1 MSGDPKSEEAAPPD
15 KMPAKIAGRYS
26 VRRLLG
32 RGGFG
37 AVYEAFDEL
46 DDRPVAL
53 KVIRHDIQPH
63 DHPPGAGTGS
73 MAVRSQAAGHS
84 GHSSSSRLVDPL
96 RKTTVVTRTFSNTQ
110 GGMDDVTAR
119 FKDEFRLLTQ
129 LHHPNL
135 AAVYDFGRSEEQ
147 DSFFFTQELIHGDS
161 LGDFLKGASRETI
174 VEIFVQLARAL
185 DYIHTLGF
193 VHEDIKPS
201 NVLVCP
207 PESRSGAPQAKVID
221 FGLARMLRRPGA
233 QANGGDEYEVHGTP
247 GFSAPEKIRGEAT
260 DSRSDIYSLAATLY
274 TAIRG
279 QKPFPSRDFKEALRS
294 QLDWRPELAGA
305 LLPHAGP
312 VIAELIGRMLEPDPN
327 KRPQSARSIVL
338 ELLRR
343 ESAQIRSRQASA
355 EDRREFARV
364 LVEHLPFVDR
374 AGYLDILLSRAVEVL
389 RPEAKIDAVR
399 PPRGRPVRTVF
410 VEAPEGMGKHR
421 LMTEVRREV
430 QLGDGLYVEGN
441 CWGGAEGGI
450 GPWAPVVLQLV
461 TALGERSSTIRR
473 YHDLVQAARERSADD
488 AAAAQLTEFL
498 IAAAGETPFVLHLSD
513 LAHGGEAMRTAVDHL
528 VRALD
533 HNEAKIL
540 LCITTESN
548 SRLRP
553 MVEGLAR
560 EQLAEVWNLRPFTA
574 REMHAVL
581 QGILGDAGPLV
592 DLTAMLEKL
601 TGGHPLS
608 FRETLR
614 ALIEESIL
622 VRDAD
627 SWVLRSSSI
636 AAEQLHK
643 TLAQRSEGRLDALG
657 VSAWEIASILYL
669 IEAPIEE
676 AQVAELSDL
685 RRERFRRTLDR
696 LESEG
701 LVVRN
706 ATVGSGL
713 ITLAH
718 ESVREAVR
726 IRYGDSLSETRLDLA
741 ERIGELDTPDANL
754 IYLRA
759 RLVDDASEGLE
770 AAADLEKAA
779 DELFAHNQPQLAARV
794 LERLMTRL
802 RRYGRIPALPRLLK
816 AKLSLLEQAAGALED
831 PQREAAHY
839 QAGILVAELLGDFRA
854 QSLFWL
860 GLVDRF
866 ALDTTRDHDRAL
878 QRLELAAEAA
888 KLARDKILELRI
900 ANRRAEIL
908 MNAGEIEQAV
918 RYAKEAMKIIDHPGA
933 KDADVM
939 HIIGVNIRSLSLAGQ
954 LDEARRLHEIAV
966 PIAARVPVVHRRS
979 YLSGIAFL
987 AVLGGEPERAIPE
1000 TRQAIDELRSAN
1012 TTRLLIPPLHNLG
1025 DFLLRSGRFAEAA
1038 ETFRE
1043 AIRLSGLHGY
1053 DFHVH
1058 LNRGFL
1064 GYTIA
1069 RIGEVE
1075 EGAVMLAEAKAGMQ
1089 QIQGEH
1095 VAQQQLR
1102 LLDAELAHLRG
1113 QSPRARRELEE
1124 MLADFESAKEFSLAN
1139 WAKEALARIERDRGT
1154 TFIEAP
1160 SDLSTE
1166 AARPDEETVR
1176 TKPVR

>member
-1 MSGDPKSEEAAPPD
+1 MPD
-15 KMPAKIAGRYS
+15 RIAGRYTI
-26 VRRLLG
+26 RRLLG

-37 AVYEAFDEL
+37 AVYEAFDQL

-53 KVIRHDIQPH
+53 KVIRQDIQPNEN
-63 DHPPGAGTGS
+63 PPGAGTGS
-73 MAVRSQAAGHS
+73 MALRSQT
-84 GHSSSSRLVDPL
+84 GHSSSSRLLDPL

-110 GGMDDVTAR
+110 GAMDDVTAR

-161 LGDFLKGASRETI
+161 LGDFLKGASREVM

-207 PESRSGAPQAKVID
+207 PESLGGAPQAKVID
-221 FGLARMLRRPGA
+221 FGLARMLRRPSG
-233 QANGGDEYEVHGTP
+233 QQGGEEYEVHGTP

-279 QKPFPSRDFKEALRS
+279 QKPFPSRDFKEALRN

-305 LLPHAGP
+305 LLPLAGP

-389 RPEAKIDAVR
+389 RPEAQIEAVR
-399 PPRGRPVRTVF
+399 LAPRGRLMRTVF

-421 LMTEVRREV
+421 LMAEVRREV

-441 CWGGAEGGI
+441 GWGGVEGGI
-450 GPWAPVVLQLV
+450 GPFAPVVLQLV
-461 TALGERSSTIRR
+461 TALGDRSPTIRR
-473 YHDLVQAARERSADD
+473 YHELVHAARERSSDD
-488 AAAAQLTEFL
+488 GAASQITEFL
-498 IAAAGETPFVLHLSD
+498 IAAAGEVPFVMHLSD
-513 LAHGGEAMRTAVDHL
+513 LARGGEAMRTAVDHL
-528 VRALD
+528 VRAID

-540 LCITTESN
+540 LCITTEPHSK
-548 SRLRP
+548 LRP
-553 MVEGLAR
+553 MIEGLAR
-560 EQLAEVWNLRPFTA
+560 EQLAEVWNLRPFTGK
-574 REMHAVL
+574 EMHAVL
-581 QGILGDAGPLV
+581 QGILGDAGPLA

-627 SWVLRSSSI
+627 SWVLRGSSI

-643 TLAQRSEGRLDALG
+643 TLAQRSESRLDSLG

-676 AQVAELSDL
+676 QQVADLSDL
-685 RRERFRRTLDR
+685 RRERFRRTLER

-713 ITLAH
+713 IALAH

-726 IRYGDSLSETRLDLA
+726 IRYGESLSETRVDLA
-741 ERIGELDTPDANL
+741 ERIDELATPDANL

-759 RLVDDASEGLE
+759 RLLDDASEGLE
-770 AAADLEKAA
+770 AAAALEKAA
-779 DELFAHNQPQLAARV
+779 DELFLLNQPQLAARV
-794 LERLMTRL
+794 LERLIARL

-816 AKLSLLEQAAGALED
+816 AQLLLLEQAAGALED
-831 PQREAAHY
+831 PQREANHY
-839 QAGILVAELLGDFRA
+839 HAGILVAELLGDYRA
-854 QSLFWL
+854 QSIFWL

-866 ALDTTRDHDRAL
+866 ALDTTKDGDRAL

-918 RYAKEAMKIIDHPGA
+918 RYSREAMKIIDLPEA

-939 HIIGVNIRSLSLAGQ
+939 LIIGVNIRSLSLAGQ
-954 LDEARRLHEIAV
+954 LDEARRLHEVAI
-966 PIAARVPVVHRRS
+966 PIAARVPVVHRRA

-1000 TRQAIDELRSAN
+1000 TRQAIEELRSAN

-1025 DFLLRSGRFAEAA
+1025 DFLLRSGRFTEAA

-1069 RIGEVE
+1069 RMGEVE
-1075 EGAVMLAEAKAGMQ
+1075 EGAAMLAEAKAGMQ

-1160 SDLSTE
+1160 VDL
-1166 AARPDEETVR
+1166 AAEQVAPDEETVR
-1176 TKPVR
+1176 TKPVRS